1 MPVTVSMVSWNKSN
15 GWIQLRGSCSY
26 SWSGVNEPKLDS
38 NANLKT
44 RSSPNSPQKLRSSQN
59 FPLCY
64 QPWSTSLLCYSLGWI
79 RFPSASSAVL
89 ILFSLFFPAKLM
101 KWFRIHAGIRC
112 FLTQVCSHQQPSR
125 SLGWTPL
132 CSDAFV
138 SVLYSGWCPWLFW
151 KGPLSK
157 MMFIINN
164 VNATK
169 AH

>member
-1 MPVTVSMVSWNKSN
+1 MDGFSCEGVVPTVGLGSMN
-15 GWIQLRGSCSY
+15 
-26 SWSGVNEPKLDS
+26 
-38 NANLKT
+38 
-44 RSSPNSPQKLRSSQN
+44 PNSTPTPTLKPGLLLTALRSWGPAKMS
-59 FPLCY
+59 PLCY